1 MSWDPHQYLKFA
13 DHRLR
18 PGLDLLARIPDS
30 SPRRI
35 IDLGCGTGTLTAM
48 LADRWPSAD
57 ITGFDSAP
65 QMLEEAR
72 HLDAPIH
79 WVEGDIQTWQPEA
92 PLDLIF
98 SNATLHW
105 VGDHHALFPRLV
117 AALAPGGILAVQMP
131 RNFDAPSHAL
141 IGTVAAEGPWTGSIV
156 TPTAPVRPPPVYYDL
171 LSGLTRSLD
180 IWESEYLQVLEGD
193 DPVLEFVGGTW
204 LRPILASIE
213 QQHRAAFRSAYAAA
227 LRTAY
232 PRRADGHTL
241 FPFRRLFIVAQ
252 R

>member
-1 MSWDPHQYLKFA
+1 MSWDPNQYLRFA

-18 PGLDLLARIPDS
+18 PGMDLLARIPDIT
-30 SPRRI
+30 PRRI
-35 IDLGCGTGTLTAM
+35 ADLGCGTGSLTAA
-48 LADRWPSAD
+48 LADRWPSAE
-57 ITGFDSAP
+57 IVGVDSAP
-65 QMLEEAR
+65 QMLKEAR
-72 HLDAPIH
+72 RLDRPIR
-79 WVEGDIQTWQPEA
+79 WVEGDIRTWQPEA

-105 VGDHHALFPRLV
+105 VGDHHGLLPRLV
-117 AALAPGGILAVQMP
+117 AALAPSGILAVQMP

-141 IGTVAAEGPWTGSIV
+141 IRTVAAVGPWAGSIV
-156 TPTAPVRPPPVYYDL
+156 TPTAPVLTPQDYYDL
-171 LSGLTRSLD
+171 LADRTRSPD

-213 QQHRAAFRSAYAAA
+213 PQHRAAFRGAYAAA
-227 LRTAY
+227 LRKAY
-232 PRRADGHTL
+232 PPRADGKTL

-252 R
+252 H